1 MYTEHGRPGRPG
13 SIWLR
18 QERAGRGPA
27 PLHDRSGIAA
37 AAIGLADDGGLDA
50 VTMRKVAAAI
60 GSGATA
66 LYRYVERR
74 DELLELMLDAALDG
88 LRFPPLTGDAPDDL
102 LAVARELRT
111 VCRRH
116 PWLLDLLQAR
126 PPVTPRV
133 AAYLEHALAAMQDVD
148 VPGRAKL
155 EAAATVTGVVAM
167 VVRTELGSAAP
178 TREWEA
184 AQAEYLREVVAGG
197 RHPHLA
203 AVVATSDPAPAGED
217 LLDRLLPRVLSG
229 LLGGAEPRTP
239 EAR

>member
-1 MYTEHGRPGRPG
+1 MYTDEERPGRPG

-18 QERAGRGPA
+18 KERAGRGPA
-27 PLHDRSGIAA
+27 PVHDRAGITA

-74 DELLELMLDAALDG
+74 DELLELMLDAALDE
-88 LRFPPLTGDAPDDL
+88 LRFPALTGDARADL

-126 PPVTPRV
+126 PPMTPRV
-133 AAYLEHALAAMQDVD
+133 AAYLEYALAAMQHVD
-148 VPGRAKL
+148 APGRAKL
-155 EAAATVTGVVAM
+155 EAAATVTGMVAM

-178 TREWEA
+178 TREREA

-197 RHPHLA
+197 GHPHLA
-203 AVVATSDPAPAGED
+203 EVVRSSPPGPGDDD
-217 LLDRLLPRVLSG
+217 LLGRLLPRVLAG
-229 LLGGAEPRTP
+229 LLGGPEPRTP